1 MQAASLNKLAW
12 QKLKQNNLAF
22 FALVF
27 IMISVLFALFA
38 VVISPDKTPKANEMH
53 IELSA
58 LEPDRGIPVPEEG
71 FDPSPVPST
80 TTTTTMPEDN
90 DTMDIESRSA
100 GITNMYGRPPQDVK
114 TKMPMS
120 ERKQKINNVFTKL
133 FTSMIG
139 NE

>member
-1 MQAASLNKLAW
+1 
-12 QKLKQNNLAF
+12 
-22 FALVF
+22 
-27 IMISVLFALFA
+27 
-38 VVISPDKTPKANEMH
+38 
-53 IELSA
+53 
-58 LEPDRGIPVPEEG
+58 VPEEG

-80 TTTTTMPEDN
+80 TTTTTMLEDN

-139 NE
+139 SE